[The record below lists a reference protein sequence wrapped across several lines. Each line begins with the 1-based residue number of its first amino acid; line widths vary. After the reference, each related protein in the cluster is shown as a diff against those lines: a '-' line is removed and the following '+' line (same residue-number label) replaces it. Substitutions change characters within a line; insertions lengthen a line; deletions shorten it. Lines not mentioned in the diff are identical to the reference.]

1 MDFETLVGFSK
12 QFTTVLFF
20 TFFMGVTYWA
30 YNKNNK
36 VELENIKFSIFDE
49 DELKGVKNV
58 R

>member
-20 TFFMGVTYWA
+20 SFFIGVTLWA
-30 YNKNNK
+30 YSKRNKY
-36 VELENIKFSIFDE
+36 ELEEIRYSIFDE
-49 DELKGVKNV
+49 DEVRRLKNG